1 MRIVPLAEHREL
13 TPAQTRFIACCAE
26 LAWNL
31 AAEALRECAPLT
43 FAQLASRPD
52 LSSAFQEFAHRA
64 SETEISEVRAAL
76 EEPAQ
81 GDPELPVDG
90 WRTRAMALLSNA
102 HLRVAGEH
110 LDAGRFGE
118 AHAQT
123 VAALVVRGRTPE
135 HELLLTGGFQ
145 RLARAVGRL
154 ESVESVAVH
163 QRSGTCP
170 TGYTPELLPDI
181 LERLVDAGASD
192 AALSRAL
199 ESIVLNAD
207 WPSIRALIRS
217 DARYR
222 AVLVPILEKI
232 TARRPELATHAQQQL
247 LALAAV
253 FRRSDADAA
262 A

>member
-1 MRIVPLAEHREL
+1 MRIVPLAEYREI
-13 TPAQTRFIACCAE
+13 TPAETRFVACCAE
-26 LAWNL
+26 LAWSL
-31 AAEALRECAPLT
+31 AAEALRQCAPLT
-43 FAQLASRPD
+43 FAELASRPD
-52 LSSAFQEFAHRA
+52 VSSAFQEFAHRA
-64 SETEISEVRAAL
+64 SEADISAVRAAM

-81 GDPELPVDG
+81 CDPALPIDG

-102 HLRVAGEH
+102 HLRLAREH

-145 RLARAVGRL
+145 RLARAVGQF
-154 ESVESVAVH
+154 ESVEDVSVCQA
-163 QRSGTCP
+163 SGEWP
-170 TGYTPELLPDI
+170 TGYTPEMLPDI

-207 WPSIRALIRS
+207 WPSIRALMRS

-222 AVLVPILEKI
+222 AVLVPILERVAAGSPDL
-232 TARRPELATHAQQQL
+232 TAHTQQQL

-253 FRRSDADAA
+253 FRRNGADAA